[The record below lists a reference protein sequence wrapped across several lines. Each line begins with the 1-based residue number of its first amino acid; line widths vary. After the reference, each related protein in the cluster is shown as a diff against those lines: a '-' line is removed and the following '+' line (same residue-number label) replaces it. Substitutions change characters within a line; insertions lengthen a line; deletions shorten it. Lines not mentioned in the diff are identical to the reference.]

1 MRRYTCFIDTHR
13 CRENYPWI
21 INDMWWI
28 STNRFYAEK
37 PMGGFYRLT
46 DTCVISSAIG
56 MDKIACQSF
65 VTRRQ

>member
-1 MRRYTCFIDTHR
+1 MDDRTMYMCMEI
-13 CRENYPWI
+13 
-21 INDMWWI
+21 I

-65 VTRRQ
+65 VTTRQ